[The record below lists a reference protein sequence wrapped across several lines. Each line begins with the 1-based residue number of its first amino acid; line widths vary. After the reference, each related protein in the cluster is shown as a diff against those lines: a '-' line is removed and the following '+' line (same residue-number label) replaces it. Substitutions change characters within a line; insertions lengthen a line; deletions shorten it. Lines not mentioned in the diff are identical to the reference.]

1 MAEERLTREAKRL
14 QTREKLLTAATAE
27 FGRVGM
33 ADADIATIVSE
44 AGVAH
49 STFFFHFPTKEHV
62 LLELEAREERL
73 MADRM
78 DEFLATSPGLGAAL
92 HKAVDLLA
100 ELESTLGRPLFRD
113 FLASHFSTT
122 RPIAEEG
129 LDHPLVLSLVALF
142 DDAIAGGGVDP
153 DLDSV
158 RARAAEPCSTTT
170 SPAPC
175 AASGP
180 PPDETPPPH
189 ISRTGCSLSARL
201 AFS

>member
-33 ADADIATIVSE
+33 ADADIATIVSA

-142 DDAIAGGGVDP
+142 DDAIAGGAVDP
-153 DLDSV
+153 DLDSMNSAIFFLLGLYALLV
-158 RARAAEPCSTTT
+158 TIGEGPGRGAMLDDYVARTLRSLR
-170 SPAPC
+170 PA
-175 AASGP
+175 S
-180 PPDETPPPH
+180 
-189 ISRTGCSLSARL
+189 
-201 AFS
+201 

>member
-1 MAEERLTREAKRL
+1 MPLSLNRSVLSAGKQRWVVAEERLTREAKRL

-100 ELESTLGRPLFRD
+100 ELESTLGRPPVPGLPGVA
-113 FLASHFSTT
+113 FLHHPAHRRGGS
-122 RPIAEEG
+122 RPPAG
-129 LDHPLVLSLVALF
+129 PV
-142 DDAIAGGGVDP
+142 AGGA
-153 DLDSV
+153 V
-158 RARAAEPCSTTT
+158 R
-170 SPAPC
+170 
-175 AASGP
+175 
-180 PPDETPPPH
+180 
-189 ISRTGCSLSARL
+189 
-201 AFS
+201 